1 MITLALAESLRKQG
15 LPWRPTY
22 GDRFAMRKGPLADR
36 VLVIGDPAVDRPDPR
51 TAIWLPREDQLR
63 DALGEA
69 FMSLELI
76 PGETS
81 GFAVRLLVGDSER
94 RFVDVDVEAAYA
106 RAVLAL
112 LESVDS
118 R

>member
-1 MITLALAESLRKQG
+1 VITRALAKSLRDHG
-15 LPWRPTY
+15 LTWAPAY
-22 GDRFAMRKGPLADR
+22 GDRFVGHDRDR
-36 VLVIGDPAVDRPDPR
+36 VLLLGDPGVDTAR
-51 TAIWLPREDQLR
+51 TARALWLPREDQLR

-81 GFAVRLLVGDSER
+81 GYAVRVLVGDTEQ
-94 RFVDVDVEAAYA
+94 RFVDVDVETAYA

-112 LESVDS
+112 LKSI